1 MVVRSSFFRRILWK
15 LWRCQRESVRAVC
28 VFLSD
33 GRSVDAK
40 SMRCTPE
47 MFFFSQKRCYGDKY
61 LVSIL
66 PSNNDVTQSCCEKA
80 VIFTVPLYHLARHH
94 HWIRPLLSKRNFK
107 AGVLTAREK
116 TIFLMLVCLAFQN
129 VRFLPVPKYFLRNS
143 AALPCLTQVPYK
155 TLGNEEVRLPEVNQ
169 GLFSQSRPMV
179 SWKLRWTFSVTCNSF
194 YFTFLAYV
202 FRLVHRLLRTSLCP
216 MWPVSVTE

>member
-1 MVVRSSFFRRILWK
+1 MFEYQWAHGFWFASTNTMRLLGLHSSAESCENCGGVGERVSERFVFSYLMEDLLMQKAWDA
-15 LWRCQRESVRAVC
+15 LLRCFCFV
-28 VFLSD
+28 
-33 GRSVDAK
+33 
-40 SMRCTPE
+40 
-47 MFFFSQKRCYGDKY
+47 FFSQKRCYGDKY

-94 HWIRPLLSKRNFK
+94 RWIRPLLSKRNFK

-143 AALPCLTQVPYK
+143 EALPCLTQVPYK
-155 TLGNEEVRLPEVNQ
+155 TLGNEKSD
-169 GLFSQSRPMV
+169 F
-179 SWKLRWTFSVTCNSF
+179 LR
-194 YFTFLAYV
+194 
-202 FRLVHRLLRTSLCP
+202 
-216 MWPVSVTE
+216 